1 MTEAAKE
8 TVTITKRWSWLPSV
22 DVEIECDPALPP
34 KIKLGLAVKVAFE
47 KKIVLT
53 GAVLRGADLTGA
65 VLRGAVLRSAD
76 LTGAD
81 LTGADLTGA
90 DLTGAVLTGADLKS
104 AVLRGAVLRSADGSK
119 ITVQRAPLQIT
130 GLYWPVTIW
139 DAHMQIGC
147 EFHSLAEWEA
157 FDDRRIIQM
166 DGRDAAKFWMAHKDA
181 LLTLARRDGRS
192 FEPVSAAADPQAVE
206 AGQ

>member
-53 GAVLRGADLTGA
+53 GAD
-65 VLRGAVLRSAD
+65 LRSAD

-90 DLTGAVLTGADLKS
+90 DLTGAVLTGADLRS

>member
-1 MTEAAKE
+1 MSGPAPTNRPAPAAMETRMTEAAKE

-47 KKIVLT
+47 KKI
-53 GAVLRGADLTGA
+53 
-65 VLRGAVLRSAD
+65 
-76 LTGAD
+76 
-81 LTGADLTGA
+81 
-90 DLTGAVLTGADLKS
+90 
-104 AVLRGAVLRSADGSK
+104 VLRGAVLRSADGSK